1 MSYLPAPTH
10 NLSAISLK
18 TIAAAVV
25 AFVLARS
32 RVFAQTAIQ
41 ELAAFSFYHPYLDV
55 LNGSA
60 HTPAARLILERR
72 PSCRRM
78 PRGKAAS
85 APWVHCD
92 IDPIGDKTAA
102 RP

>member
-25 AFVLARS
+25 ALVLARS

-60 HTPAARLILERR
+60 HTPAARLILE
-72 PSCRRM
+72 PSAVM
-78 PRGKAAS
+78 QA
-85 APWVHCD
+85 H
-92 IDPIGDKTAA
+92 AA
-102 RP
+102 RESGTRSVGALRHRSYRR

>member
-25 AFVLARS
+25 ALVLARS

-41 ELAAFSFYHPYLDV
+41 ELAAFSSYHPI
-55 LNGSA
+55 S
-60 HTPAARLILERR
+60 TR
-72 PSCRRM
+72 
-78 PRGKAAS
+78 
-85 APWVHCD
+85 
-92 IDPIGDKTAA
+92 
-102 RP
+102 